1 MRPASMPLMR
11 LTMRPL
17 AANLISSL
25 SYLSSNVGSPGE
37 AVLLAHTAYM
47 GARHRASAATQA
59 LLQERIAWAHA
70 RAGELRE
77 AQKALAEAELV
88 YERRNPGED
97 PPWVYW
103 LNRDEIDVMAGRCY
117 TELHRSRSA
126 EPLL

>member
-1 MRPASMPLMR
+1 AGWTAADAGLPAIAQGYYGAGIHAAHEADDA
-11 LTMRPL
+11 PL

-70 RAGELRE
+70 RAGEPRE
-77 AQKALAEAELV
+77 APKASPGGELG
-88 YERRNPGED
+88 YARRTRG
-97 PPWVYW
+97 
-103 LNRDEIDVMAGRCY
+103 GG
-117 TELHRSRSA
+117 
-126 EPLL
+126 